1 VTRLRAARVLLVLAV
16 VAAAL
21 SAWAFF
27 TGGFRVRVLGVP
39 LSVRGADRAAFVA
52 LACAIIGTFLHDGL
66 QQRLWKTA
74 GVANRVPVLPAVAAV
89 AAAFVLFAG
98 MTFGTRATG
107 GADVYGYVSQAEL
120 WRRGDLRIHQDFVA
134 SIPWPNA
141 EWSFSPLGYRPG
153 DNYTIVPTY
162 PPGLPLIMVLFSL
175 VLGTIGPYA
184 VPWVAGAALVLLT
197 YALGTRLSGQP
208 VGAMAALSVASS
220 PIILMMTF
228 STMSDVPVAAFW
240 VASMLIGCRGTV
252 AGAAGAGLMA
262 GIAVLVR
269 PNLVPLAIAPFLVAM
284 VRSIGPVDRSWLVR
298 ALAFSAAFTPFAL
311 FIGWLFNALY
321 GSPFTSGYGDTSA
334 LFAWSHVPIN
344 LKHYPRWILESQGPF
359 VFLFLLAPLFM
370 LRRDARALIRAAIF
384 TFIALLFT
392 CYLLYLP
399 FDAWWWTRFLLP
411 AYPFMFILAADVVWL
426 GTDRFGK
433 RTQTAAALL
442 FALAMVYFGGSNTY
456 QRQIHHVGRGEQ
468 KYADVGGHVDRTL
481 PKNAVIYAMQ
491 HSGTV
496 RYYADR
502 LTIRY
507 DYIDQDWLDRSI
519 AHLQSAG
526 YEPFFLLDDW
536 ELQLFQQKFASQKH
550 AALVAKEPPHGRCT
564 HTTFLYRVVPRPGRP
579 LAERIPRIPGCQ

>member
-1 VTRLRAARVLLVLAV
+1 VTRLGAARALLLFAA

-21 SAWAFF
+21 SVWAFF
-27 TGGFRVRVLGVP
+27 TGGFRVRFLGVP

-66 QQRLWKTA
+66 QQRLWKAA
-74 GVANRVPVLPAVAAV
+74 GVANRVPILPAIAAL
-89 AAAFVLFAG
+89 AAAFVLVAG

-120 WRRGDLRIHQDFVA
+120 WRKGDLRIRQDFVA

-162 PPGLPLIMVLFSL
+162 PPGLPLIMVVFSL
-175 VLGTIGPYA
+175 VLGGIGPHA
-184 VPWVAGAALVLLT
+184 VPWVAGGALVLLT
-197 YALGTRLSGQP
+197 YALGTRLSGPP

-220 PIILMMTF
+220 PIVLMMTF

-240 VASMLIGCRGTV
+240 VASVLLGCRGTV

-262 GIAVLVR
+262 GIAVLIR
-269 PNLVPLAIAPFLVAM
+269 PNLVPLAVAPFAVA
-284 VRSIGPVDRSWLVR
+284 VWRSTGTARRSWLAR
-298 ALAFSAAFTPFAL
+298 AAAFSAAFIPCAL
-311 FIGWLFNALY
+311 FIGWLFNELY
-321 GSPFTSGYGDTSA
+321 GSPFTSGYGDNSA

-344 LKHYPRWILESQGPF
+344 LRNYPRWILESQGPL
-359 VFLFLLAPLFM
+359 VFLFLLAPAFM
-370 LRRDARALIRAAIF
+370 ARRDGGALVRAACF
-384 TFIALLFT
+384 TFIALLFI

-411 AYPFMFILAADVVWL
+411 AYPFMFILAADAVWL
-426 GTDRFGK
+426 GTARFGT

-442 FALAMVYFGGSNTY
+442 FALAMVYYGSSNTY
-456 QRQIHHVGRGEQ
+456 QRRIQDVGYGEQ
-468 KYADVGGHVDRTL
+468 KYADVGAHANRTL
-481 PKNAVIYAMQ
+481 PKNAVVYAMQ

-496 RYYADR
+496 RYYSGR

-507 DYIDQDWLDRSI
+507 DYIDRDWLDRSI
-519 AHLQSAG
+519 AHMRSAG

-536 ELQLFQQKFASQKH
+536 ELTLFQAKFAAQAH
-550 AALVAKEPPHGRCT
+550 AALVAREPVHGRCT
-564 HTTFLYRVVPRPGRP
+564 HTTFLYRVVPQTGAP
-579 LAERIPRIPGCQ
+579 ASERIPRIGCE